1 MKLFNKKKLLF
12 SMIIFIFVISVT
24 GRPAM
29 SREILY
35 GKVNINT
42 ADRHELSTL
51 GGVDLGGPRAIIKYR
66 ENIRNFETV
75 EEFMNVPGISKDIFN
90 TNKDFITVKLGKK

>member
-1 MKLFNKKKLLF
+1 MFNKKKLLF
-12 SMIIFIFVISVT
+12 SMIILIFVISVAS
-24 GRPAM
+24 RPAI

-42 ADRHELSTL
+42 ADSYELLTL
-51 GGVDLGGPRAIIKYR
+51 GGVDLTIADAIIKYR

-75 EEFMNVPGISKDIFN
+75 EEFMNVPGISKCIFDI
-90 TNKDFITVKLGKK
+90 NKDFICVKSKKS